1 MMKILLVGASS
12 DIAVEFYNTHNVNY
26 NIIRLSSNPDFSDIQ
41 DFNVQ
46 DENSFIDEDNIDG
59 IIYFPGSINLKPFK
73 RLKIENFREDFEIN
87 VVGLL
92 KILKFYESRL
102 SEKSSLVFIS
112 TVAAN
117 LGMPFHSSVSVSKS
131 AIEGL
136 TKSLAAE
143 WAPKVRVNCI
153 APSLVETKLAKRFFR
168 TEDQKEMMNQK
179 HPLKR
184 TGLPEDIVNALDF
197 LISNKSSWISGQI
210 LNVDGGM
217 STLKI

>member
-1 MMKILLVGASS
+1 MKILLVGASS
-12 DIAVEFYNTHNVNY
+12 DIAIEFYNTHNSNY
-26 NIIRLSSNPDFSDIQ
+26 NIIRLSSNPDFSDINN
-41 DFNVQ
+41 FNVQ
-46 DENSFIDEDNIDG
+46 DEDSFIDEDNIDG

-73 RLKIENFREDFEIN
+73 RLKIENFREDFDIN

>member
-1 MMKILLVGASS
+1 MKILLVGASS
-12 DIAVEFYNTHNVNY
+12 DIAIEFYNTHNVNY
-26 NIIRLSSNPDFSDIQ
+26 NIIRLSSNPDFSDIH

-73 RLKIENFREDFEIN
+73 RLKIENFREDFDIN

>member
-1 MMKILLVGASS
+1 MKILLVGASS
-12 DIAVEFYNTHNVNY
+12 DIAVEFFNTHKSSY
-26 NIIRLSSNPDFSDIQ
+26 NIIRLSSNADFSDINN
-41 DFNVQ
+41 FNVQ
-46 DENSFIDEDNIDG
+46 DENTYLDENEIDG

-73 RLKIENFREDFEIN
+73 RLKIENFKDDFDIN

-92 KILKFYESRL
+92 KVLKFYQSRL
-102 SEKSSLVFIS
+102 SDKSSLVFIS

-117 LGMPFHSSVSVSKS
+117 IGMPFHSSVSVSKS
-131 AIEGL
+131 AVEGL

-143 WAPKVRVNCI
+143 WAPKIRVNCI

-168 TEDQKEMMNQK
+168 TDDQIEMMNQK

-184 TGLPEDIVNALDF
+184 TGLAIDIVHALDF

-217 STLKI
+217 STLKF

>member
-1 MMKILLVGASS
+1 MKILLVGASS
-12 DIAVEFYNTHNVNY
+12 DIAIEFFKKHNSNY
-26 NIIRLSSNPDFSDIQ
+26 NLIRLSSNPDFSDVAN
-41 DFNVQ
+41 FNLQ
-46 DENSFIDEDNIDG
+46 DEDTFIDVNEIDG

-73 RLKIENFREDFEIN
+73 RLKIENFQEDFDIN
-87 VVGLL
+87 VIGLI
-92 KILKFYESRL
+92 KVLKFYESRL

-117 LGMPFHSSVSVSKS
+117 LGMPFHSSVSISKS
-131 AIEGL
+131 AVEGL

-168 TEDQKEMMNQK
+168 TDDQKEMMNQK